1 MQRNWTSLFCQD
13 WKERNKW
20 KSLETATDILYLMVK
35 CFLRENNHRRSD
47 KKKQK
52 AVKILEKDVYVTPD
66 EISEAI
72 VTIADLTMTDDE
84 YLQLTERSK
93 M

>member
-1 MQRNWTSLFCQD
+1 
-13 WKERNKW
+13 
-20 KSLETATDILYLMVK
+20 MVK

-52 AVKILEKDVYVTPD
+52 AVKTLEKDVYVTPD

>member
-1 MQRNWTSLFCQD
+1 
-13 WKERNKW
+13 
-20 KSLETATDILYLMVK
+20 MVK

>member
-1 MQRNWTSLFCQD
+1 
-13 WKERNKW
+13 
-20 KSLETATDILYLMVK
+20 MVK

-52 AVKILEKDVYVTPD
+52 AVKILEKDVYVIPD